1 MCGLLRAAF
10 QFGVCVKSLRL
21 LLRIIK
27 HLITIFTFPKKI
39 EYAIIEKMKDREAV
53 DVYLTM
59 PEGRLR
65 FWSRS

>member
-1 MCGLLRAAF
+1 MRAVLL
-10 QFGVCVKSLRL
+10 FGIPVKSLRL

-39 EYAIIEKMKDREAV
+39 EYVIIEKMKDREAIDV
-53 DVYLTM
+53 DLKT

>member
-1 MCGLLRAAF
+1 MRAVLS
-10 QFGVCVKSLRL
+10 FGIPVKSLRL

-39 EYAIIEKMKDREAV
+39 EYVIIEKMKDREAIDV
-53 DVYLTM
+53 DLIT
-59 PEGRLR
+59 PEGRPR